1 MSETNISP
9 DKSDG
14 QLILA
19 SHVNELKAAMVT
31 TFSGRDAN
39 GIMSAGQNLG
49 SSAYPWGI
57 GYIDRL
63 ISNNQLIDF
72 STIAA
77 ETNALKSGKTRTT
90 SLQPDFLRANGV
102 TNSVIIQGAST
113 FLVMVINTVLTTLK
127 VDLNLTSL
135 TLAGSG
141 PSNRCTINNATYTG
155 QESTKWDYEG
165 EGNTPI
171 LVDGMGGS
179 VTAKIGQLVAL
190 RNATT
195 DEIMLA
201 YVKSATEL
209 TNVKRG
215 YFLNN
220 TGTPI
225 NRQSLTD
232 NQNLELM
239 SLGWV
244 FIGSDAVTTEVS
256 YLNPQYSFET
266 PLSPVTGLYWFDLQV
281 KQWKRYNGTDFVV
294 INRILLG
301 LVVIDQTA
309 CVATRSREFD
319 LDYLDLNTALF
330 DLKDITAT
338 NIISR
343 NVNNAIS
350 VNGTTYDIRNKINF
364 NITTDLVT
372 GLTEAANT
380 TYYCYI
386 TEKGQ
391 RRIDII
397 RPSPSSSI
405 LKGIYH
411 PHNTWL
417 CVASFFNDASSNIVS
432 VDNANATFSNNVNFF
447 ESSQQAIT
455 IAGSLTIAHGLPRQP
470 ILYKGFLKCTTAEFN
485 YSIGDETPALESDAN
500 SAGAASGISVVPDAT
515 NLNIRFGNSSA
526 VFFVINKTTG
536 VLNAITPT
544 NWRLVMRAWA

>member
-19 SHVNELKAAMVT
+19 SHVNELKSAMVT

-72 STIAA
+72 STIAS

-155 QESTKWDYEG
+155 QESTKFEG
-165 EGNTPI
+165 ENNTPI
-171 LVDGMGGS
+171 LVNGMGGS

-190 RNATT
+190 RNAITN
-195 DEIMLA
+195 EIMLA
-201 YVKSATEL
+201 FVKSATEL

-220 TGTPI
+220 TGIPI
-225 NRQSLTD
+225 DRQPLSD
-232 NQNLELM
+232 NQDLELM

-301 LVVIDQTA
+301 TVVIDQTA

-319 LDYLDLNTALF
+319 LAYLDLNTALF

-350 VNGTTYDIRNKINF
+350 VNATTYDIRNKINF

-397 RPSPSSSI
+397 RPYPSSPI

-411 PHNTWL
+411 PCNTWL
-417 CVASFFNDASSNIVS
+417 CVASFFNDASSDIVS

-447 ESSQQAIT
+447 ESSQQT
-455 IAGSLTIAHGLPRQP
+455 IVFGGGFTIPHGLGVKPNS
-470 ILYKGFLKCTTAEFN
+470 YKAYLVNIIEEHN
-485 YSIGDETPALESDAN
+485 YSVGDETPMLDSDLDTTGGGSTVAL
-500 SAGAASGISVVPDAT
+500 IPDST
-515 NLNIRFGNSSA
+515 NIVGRYGSA
-526 VFFVINKTTG
+526 VIYVLNKNTG
-536 VLNAITPT
+536 VYGAITPA
-544 NWRLVMRAWA
+544 NWRMIIRAKKD